1 MAVHQTP
8 LQGWCPKSVRGV
20 NIEHQLVILEYKT
33 VKRIYV
39 IRVVKRMI
47 KNIIRYA
54 EVQNCSDI
62 HIAQNQIVS
71 VRKRGDIIFLSQ
83 YDKVNVFE
91 IEKFLQE
98 TVGIDLDMLSHS
110 GDIDTACTFEGKRL
124 RANIYKSIDGIC
136 IALRLLND
144 EIPTI
149 EQLRLPKEIY
159 AFTKMKSGLVL
170 IIGTT
175 GSGKSTTLASILDE
189 INRTQTVNIIT
200 VEDPVEYLHKSKQSR
215 IMQREVGMHVPSFE
229 AAVRSAMRQDPDVI
243 LVGELR
249 DLETISNAITLAETG
264 HLVFATLHAKSVAET
279 VDRLIDVFPSIGQDQ
294 IRIQLSSVLR
304 GVLHQRLVPDTKKG
318 RLPLV
323 ELMMVDDV
331 ISSMI
336 KQKQKSNALRD
347 YIRSKKDTGCIHLV
361 DNIVAH
367 IKNGDL
373 DYTTVKFMLS
383 VEDYKLLE
391 SIMTS
396 CTVKRGVGYGC

>member
-1 MAVHQTP
+1 
-8 LQGWCPKSVRGV
+8 
-20 NIEHQLVILEYKT
+20 
-33 VKRIYV
+33 
-39 IRVVKRMI
+39 MI

-229 AAVRSAMRQDPDVI
+229 DAVRSAMRQDPDVI

-279 VDRLIDVFPSIGQDQ
+279 VDRLIDVFPSIGQEQ

-336 KQKQKSNALRD
+336 KQKQKPNALRD

-367 IKNGDL
+367 IKNGNL